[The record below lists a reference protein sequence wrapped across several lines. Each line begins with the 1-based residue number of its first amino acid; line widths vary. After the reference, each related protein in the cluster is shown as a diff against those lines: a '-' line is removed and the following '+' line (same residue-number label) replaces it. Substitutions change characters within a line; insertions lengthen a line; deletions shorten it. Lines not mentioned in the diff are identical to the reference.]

1 MADPAICLATYGTLA
16 PGRANAHQ
24 LEELKGHWSL
34 GIVRGHLKEAGW
46 GAQMGYPGLILD
58 PEGDAVE
65 AKLFHSTD
73 LPGHWARLDAFE
85 GPGYARVAVSVES
98 DAGPILAYIYALAS

>member
-1 MADPAICLATYGTLA
+1 MAGPATCLATYGTLA

-24 LEELKGHWSL
+24 LEELKGHCSL

-58 PEGDAVE
+58 PEGGAVE
-65 AKLFHSTD
+65 VNLFHSTD
-73 LPGHWARLDAFE
+73 LPDHWARLDAFE
-85 GPGYARVAVSVES
+85 GPGYARVEISVDTET
-98 DAGPILAYIYALAS
+98 GPVPAYIYVLAY